1 MNNEEDAFIW
11 NGRCLNLK
19 NVTAARA
26 YLKHFKDMSVV
37 IRLDNQEDYDI
48 LTKAKFK
55 MHGMQ
60 NMIPIN
66 LKGEQLIKP

>member
-1 MNNEEDAFIW
+1 MTDYIW
-11 NGRCLNLK
+11 NGLNLK
-19 NVTAARA
+19 LKGITAARE

-55 MHGMQ
+55 MHGMKRVK
-60 NMIPIN
+60 IID
-66 LKGEQLIKP
+66 GIKHPREYHFDLD